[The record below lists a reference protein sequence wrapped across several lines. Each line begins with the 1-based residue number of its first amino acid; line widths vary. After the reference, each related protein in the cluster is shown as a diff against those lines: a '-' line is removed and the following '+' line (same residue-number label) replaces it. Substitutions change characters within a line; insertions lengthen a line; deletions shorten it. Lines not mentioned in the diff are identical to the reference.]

1 MNEKRDFRQEF
12 EDFMADQRENW
23 AASKDEIAK
32 EAMEEA
38 IEEAKK
44 QITKQVTKQIT
55 KQVTEQNRI
64 DVILQ
69 MFNNGFTPEL
79 IAKGISMDV
88 QDIENIIENNQDK
101 SKTKSK

>member
-1 MNEKRDFRQEF
+1 ME
-12 EDFMADQRENW
+12 
-23 AASKDEIAK
+23 ASKDEIAK

-44 QITKQVTKQIT
+44 QITKQVTE
-55 KQVTEQNRI
+55 QVTEQNRI